1 MTAVQMSQACPV
13 HTAQVIDLVTEISAW
28 LARRG
33 IDQWLSPP
41 GPEVRQLFVRE
52 IAAGQ
57 VYVAR
62 LAGNDEMAGLLRFEW
77 HDADLWPADPDGGA
91 YVHSLG
97 VRPICH
103 GRQIGVAMLL
113 WAAGHVRANGRHCL
127 RLDCVADNWALRA
140 YYQRLGFHFRGV
152 ASRASYRGALFELD
166 IERESIRSRS
176 QC

>member
-1 MTAVQMSQACPV
+1 MSFVQMSRACPE
-13 HTAQVIDLVTEISAW
+13 HTTQVIQLVTEISAW

-33 IDQWLSPP
+33 IDQWASPP
-41 GPEVRQLFVRE
+41 GPDVRQLFARE

-62 LAGNDEMAGLLRFEW
+62 LPGSDELVGLLRFEW

-97 VRPICH
+97 VRPVCH
-103 GRQIGVAMLL
+103 GRQIGVAMLR
-113 WAAGHVRANGRHCL
+113 WAAKHVSAHGRRWL

-140 YYQRLGFHFRGV
+140 YYQQLGFHFRGV
-152 ASRASYRGALFELD
+152 ASHAGYSGALFELD
-166 IERESIRSRS
+166 LESVSLRTRR
-176 QC
+176 QY